1 MSLNRFD
8 LMSETNRTP
17 NKTAKLLYISAS
29 KYGKDWHSVLHTHLC
44 AELFYVTGGKGSFVV
59 GKEVFPVAKGD
70 LVVVNPQVEHTE
82 TGVASSPLEYI
93 VLGVDGLELSL
104 GQNGSQQYHLSHLRN
119 AYPQVQ
125 HYLQDML
132 REISGQAV
140 GYEAICENILNILI
154 ILLTRDSGHS
164 TQLIPAAAHARKDS
178 ATVRRYINNHFKDP
192 LTLDQLADLVHTNKY
207 HMVHNFTRDYG
218 ISPIRYLLRLRLE
231 ESCSLLRSTNHSMSQ
246 IAHIAGFSSSSYFSQ
261 IFRKTFGISPSDY
274 RRGMPINLHRQAEQ
288 EDA

>member
-8 LMSETNRTP
+8 LIPETSRTP
-17 NKTAKLLYISAS
+17 GKTAKLLYVSAS
-29 KYGKDWHSVLHTHLC
+29 KYGRDWHSVPHTHIC

-59 GKEVFPVAKGD
+59 GKEDFPVTKGD

-82 TGVASSPLEYI
+82 TSMASSPLEYI
-93 VLGVDGLELSL
+93 VLGVDGLELSQ
-104 GQNGSQQYHLSHLRN
+104 GKNGSQPFYLTHFRN

-132 REISGQAV
+132 REISGQAP
-140 GYEAICENILNILI
+140 GYEAVCQNILNILI
-154 ILLTRDSGHS
+154 VLLTRIWGRA
-164 TQLIPAAAHARKDS
+164 TQLIPTAAHTRKES
-178 ATVRRYINNHFKDP
+178 ATIRRYINNHFKDP

-207 HMVHNFTRDYG
+207 HIVHNFTRDYG
-218 ISPIRYLLRLRLE
+218 ISPIRYLLSLRLE

-246 IAHIAGFSSSSYFSQ
+246 IAHIAGFSSPSYFSQ

-274 RRGMPINLHRQAEQ
+274 RNGMPINPRCKE
-288 EDA
+288 EPKDE